1 METIQEVYSVQ
12 FGLLRSKYEK
22 LTKDDA
28 RQVIEKILSTLE
40 N

>member
-1 METIQEVYSVQ
+1 
-12 FGLLRSKYEK
+12 LRSKYEK